1 MLKYLIYC
9 DFATVK
15 CDFKEFAKFLSHYTD
30 DYQNI
35 NNDIWLAEIDDDKTP
50 FYLDIPNL
58 AKDLERAGYADKNSV
73 IFVAKY
79 SDLTYRHCGI
89 DESFHVD

>member
-1 MLKYLIYC
+1 MLNYLVYC

-15 CDFKEFAKFLSHYTD
+15 CDFKEFAKFLGRYTD

-35 NNDIWLAEIDDDKTP
+35 NNDIWLIQIDDNENP
-50 FYLDIPNL
+50 FYYDMTSL
-58 AKDLERAGYADKNSV
+58 AKDLENEGYADKDSV

-79 SDLTYRHCGI
+79 SDLFYRHCGI
-89 DESFHVD
+89 DESLHAD